1 MGYIGN
7 IGDKV
12 EIEVTIKGIYTF
24 TTQFGWE
31 YKTNYIYNM
40 EDADGNVLVWKTQ
53 KNLGI
58 ELSHEIAEKVGYA
71 FKGQTEWHYEFH
83 GKNWKEEPRFKIH
96 EVSKGDI
103 ITIKGTVKA
112 HDTYKGTEQ
121 TVLTRCKVTGVTFFA
136 LTKEEW
142 MEQKREEQF
151 HSLEEGDFVW
161 KMPYR
166 QYKEAYADCETIV
179 GSCNND
185 NPQRI
190 CTIEVIIRN
199 GRLKASGVRGE
210 HFHGFDFS
218 FDFEGKKT
226 SSVFRA
232 VSEENARKQLAKAF
246 KGAENIEL
254 ERVW

>member
-12 EIEVTIKGIYTF
+12 EIEVKVKGIYTF
-24 TTQFGWE
+24 ETRFGWDWT
-31 YKTNYIYNM
+31 TNYIYNM

-53 KNLGI
+53 KDLTI
-58 ELSHEIAEKVGYA
+58 LTEKRIAFGGNGKPYRFEGKSRKDTLDGYD
-71 FKGQTEWHYEFH
+71 KY
-83 GKNWKEEPRFKIH
+83 H
-96 EVSKGDI
+96 EVSKGDVI
-103 ITIKGTVKA
+103 ILKGTVKA

-121 TVLTRCKVTGVTFFA
+121 TVLTRCKITGVVSFS

-151 HSLEEGDFVW
+151 HSLEDGDFVW

-166 QYKEAYADCETIV
+166 QFKEHYSDCETIV
-179 GSCNND
+179 GSCNRENELK
-185 NPQRI
+185 I

-210 HFHGFDFS
+210 HFYGFDFS
-218 FDFEGKKT
+218 FDFEGKNT
-226 SSVFRA
+226 SCVFRA